1 MPTFHARLLQVFRE
15 RHPSGTVATE
25 LLRTD
30 AGMYVIRAEV
40 RVDRKWI
47 LASGLATDT
56 DLEKAEERA
65 IERAL
70 TFAGFA
76 EATVETPFDLAAPY
90 TPMILEETPLP
101 EIRRNLPEISR
112 NGSAYSAP
120 PELSRN
126 GNGVPAEISRNSYTA
141 PPEPSRNG
149 SYSAPPELS
158 RNGNGYVAPSEI
170 SRNGNGQ
177 LDLTRNSTPEKR
189 QEPELDLEPLVD
201 VADLIAQTDVHL
213 KRIGWGAKEGKD
225 YLQRTFGKSSRHH
238 LDGIELQEFLAYL
251 KAQPNHLVR
260 QPTNQAPF

>member
-1 MPTFHARLLQVFRE
+1 MSAFHARLLQVFRE

-76 EATVETPFDLAAPY
+76 EANVETPFDLAAPY
-90 TPMILEETPLP
+90 TPMILEEPP
-101 EIRRNLPEISR
+101 PPPQARRNLPEISR
-112 NGSAYSAP
+112 NGSAYPQS
-120 PELSRN
+120 PEIARN
-126 GNGVPAEISRNSYTA
+126 GNGSSSPEISRS
-141 PPEPSRNG
+141 
-149 SYSAPPELS
+149 SYSAPAESS

-189 QEPELDLEPLVD
+189 QEPELDLEPLID

-238 LDGIELQEFLAYL
+238 LDGIELQEFLTYL

-260 QPTNQAPF
+260 QPTTQAPF

>member
-1 MPTFHARLLQVFRE
+1 MSAFHARLLQVFRE

-25 LLRTD
+25 LLRTE

-76 EATVETPFDLAAPY
+76 ETAVQTPFDLAPPY

-112 NGSAYSAP
+112 NGNAYSAP
-120 PELSRN
+120 P
-126 GNGVPAEISRNSYTA
+126 
-141 PPEPSRNG
+141 
-149 SYSAPPELS
+149 
-158 RNGNGYVAPSEI
+158 EI
-170 SRNGNGQ
+170 SRNGNGNGYASPPAEISRSSYSVPLEISRNGNGHGASPEISRNGQ
-177 LDLTRNSTPEKR
+177 LDLTRSP
-189 QEPELDLEPLVD
+189 EPEPEPLVD

-238 LDGIELQEFLAYL
+238 LDGIELQEFLSYL
-251 KAQPNHLVR
+251 KAQPNHLAR
-260 QPTNQAPF
+260 RPTNQAPF